1 MDWQPCGSSTL
12 HVHNTAD
19 PAIPITQSISG
30 AHKLGCHHICTS
42 RDGRVA
48 ASAGFAGELKVW
60 VVDKDTGEWKLHSEV
75 TDQNSKAGETWAIA
89 LSEDGKFLAG
99 TTYDGRINVWDIG
112 EEGTPKIREY
122 ETGSPGSGSFGMSVD
137 LSRDGKFTASGHQ
150 NGSVYLFNNDT
161 GRLASS
167 LPGLAKPVRAVAFSP
182 GNTRLAA
189 AGDSSII
196 AIYDLKH
203 GEQVGNLTGHSS
215 WITSIDWSDTGEY
228 LLSGAMDGKVK
239 VWSVERYACV
249 ATHSETDKALWSV
262 KWLPKTGRS
271 GARARPGPARGQ
283 STISFSHKVS
293 KPVPK
298 DLKKAAVL
306 GSAVERAE
314 QAKKEEAVQV
324 DEIQVDEP
332 ETKEEE
338 EVEEEV
344 PEKSK
349 AVIRAEK
356 ISDAQINKYWKSI
369 EAERIAPRVHQKD
382 VTLAEK
388 VLRYFDVSSQY
399 GPCIGLQRMKRW
411 ERADRLGLNPPIEVL
426 AVLLKEEKKGTSN
439 IERAHMDELMNS
451 TAVGSV

>member
-1 MDWQPCGSSTL
+1 MPTTRRST
-12 HVHNTAD
+12 
-19 PAIPITQSISG
+19 G
-30 AHKLGCHHICTS
+30 
-42 RDGRVA
+42 
-48 ASAGFAGELKVW
+48 
-60 VVDKDTGEWKLHSEV
+60 
-75 TDQNSKAGETWAIA
+75 
-89 LSEDGKFLAG
+89 
-99 TTYDGRINVWDIG
+99 
-112 EEGTPKIREY
+112 
-122 ETGSPGSGSFGMSVD
+122 
-137 LSRDGKFTASGHQ
+137 
-150 NGSVYLFNNDT
+150 
-161 GRLASS
+161 
-167 LPGLAKPVRAVAFSP
+167 
-182 GNTRLAA
+182 
-189 AGDSSII
+189 
-196 AIYDLKH
+196 
-203 GEQVGNLTGHSS
+203 
-215 WITSIDWSDTGEY
+215 
-228 LLSGAMDGKVK
+228 
-239 VWSVERYACV
+239 
-249 ATHSETDKALWSV
+249 
-262 KWLPKTGRS
+262 

-332 ETKEEE
+332 ETKEDE
-338 EVEEEV
+338 EVKEEV
-344 PEKSK
+344 PVKSE
-349 AVIRAEK
+349 AVIHAEK

-382 VTLAEK
+382 VTMAEK

-451 TAVGSV
+451 TAVGSM

>member
-1 MDWQPCGSSTL
+1 MPTTRRST
-12 HVHNTAD
+12 
-19 PAIPITQSISG
+19 G
-30 AHKLGCHHICTS
+30 
-42 RDGRVA
+42 
-48 ASAGFAGELKVW
+48 
-60 VVDKDTGEWKLHSEV
+60 
-75 TDQNSKAGETWAIA
+75 
-89 LSEDGKFLAG
+89 
-99 TTYDGRINVWDIG
+99 
-112 EEGTPKIREY
+112 
-122 ETGSPGSGSFGMSVD
+122 
-137 LSRDGKFTASGHQ
+137 
-150 NGSVYLFNNDT
+150 
-161 GRLASS
+161 
-167 LPGLAKPVRAVAFSP
+167 
-182 GNTRLAA
+182 
-189 AGDSSII
+189 
-196 AIYDLKH
+196 
-203 GEQVGNLTGHSS
+203 
-215 WITSIDWSDTGEY
+215 
-228 LLSGAMDGKVK
+228 
-239 VWSVERYACV
+239 
-249 ATHSETDKALWSV
+249 
-262 KWLPKTGRS
+262 

-338 EVEEEV
+338 EVKEEV
-344 PEKSK
+344 PEKSE

-439 IERAHMDELMNS
+439 IELAHMDELMNS

>member
-1 MDWQPCGSSTL
+1 MPTTRRST
-12 HVHNTAD
+12 
-19 PAIPITQSISG
+19 G
-30 AHKLGCHHICTS
+30 
-42 RDGRVA
+42 
-48 ASAGFAGELKVW
+48 
-60 VVDKDTGEWKLHSEV
+60 
-75 TDQNSKAGETWAIA
+75 
-89 LSEDGKFLAG
+89 
-99 TTYDGRINVWDIG
+99 
-112 EEGTPKIREY
+112 
-122 ETGSPGSGSFGMSVD
+122 
-137 LSRDGKFTASGHQ
+137 
-150 NGSVYLFNNDT
+150 
-161 GRLASS
+161 
-167 LPGLAKPVRAVAFSP
+167 
-182 GNTRLAA
+182 
-189 AGDSSII
+189 
-196 AIYDLKH
+196 
-203 GEQVGNLTGHSS
+203 
-215 WITSIDWSDTGEY
+215 
-228 LLSGAMDGKVK
+228 
-239 VWSVERYACV
+239 
-249 ATHSETDKALWSV
+249 
-262 KWLPKTGRS
+262 

-314 QAKKEEAVQV
+314 QAKKEEAVLV

-332 ETKEEE
+332 ETKGEE
-338 EVEEEV
+338 EVKEEV
-344 PEKSK
+344 PEKSE

>member
-1 MDWQPCGSSTL
+1 MPTTRRST
-12 HVHNTAD
+12 
-19 PAIPITQSISG
+19 G
-30 AHKLGCHHICTS
+30 
-42 RDGRVA
+42 
-48 ASAGFAGELKVW
+48 
-60 VVDKDTGEWKLHSEV
+60 
-75 TDQNSKAGETWAIA
+75 
-89 LSEDGKFLAG
+89 
-99 TTYDGRINVWDIG
+99 
-112 EEGTPKIREY
+112 
-122 ETGSPGSGSFGMSVD
+122 
-137 LSRDGKFTASGHQ
+137 
-150 NGSVYLFNNDT
+150 
-161 GRLASS
+161 
-167 LPGLAKPVRAVAFSP
+167 
-182 GNTRLAA
+182 
-189 AGDSSII
+189 
-196 AIYDLKH
+196 
-203 GEQVGNLTGHSS
+203 
-215 WITSIDWSDTGEY
+215 
-228 LLSGAMDGKVK
+228 
-239 VWSVERYACV
+239 
-249 ATHSETDKALWSV
+249 
-262 KWLPKTGRS
+262 

-338 EVEEEV
+338 EVKEEV
-344 PEKSK
+344 PEKSE

-356 ISDAQINKYWKSI
+356 ISDAQITKYWKSI

-439 IERAHMDELMNS
+439 IELAHMDELMNS

>member
-1 MDWQPCGSSTL
+1 MPTTRRST
-12 HVHNTAD
+12 
-19 PAIPITQSISG
+19 G
-30 AHKLGCHHICTS
+30 
-42 RDGRVA
+42 
-48 ASAGFAGELKVW
+48 
-60 VVDKDTGEWKLHSEV
+60 
-75 TDQNSKAGETWAIA
+75 
-89 LSEDGKFLAG
+89 
-99 TTYDGRINVWDIG
+99 
-112 EEGTPKIREY
+112 
-122 ETGSPGSGSFGMSVD
+122 
-137 LSRDGKFTASGHQ
+137 
-150 NGSVYLFNNDT
+150 
-161 GRLASS
+161 
-167 LPGLAKPVRAVAFSP
+167 
-182 GNTRLAA
+182 
-189 AGDSSII
+189 
-196 AIYDLKH
+196 
-203 GEQVGNLTGHSS
+203 
-215 WITSIDWSDTGEY
+215 
-228 LLSGAMDGKVK
+228 
-239 VWSVERYACV
+239 
-249 ATHSETDKALWSV
+249 
-262 KWLPKTGRS
+262 

-306 GSAVERAE
+306 GSAVERAG
-314 QAKKEEAVQV
+314 QAKKEEAAQV

-332 ETKEEE
+332 ETKEEAE
-338 EVEEEV
+338 EIKEET
-344 PEKSK
+344 PDKSE

-382 VTLAEK
+382 VTVAEK

>member
-1 MDWQPCGSSTL
+1 MPTTRRST
-12 HVHNTAD
+12 
-19 PAIPITQSISG
+19 G
-30 AHKLGCHHICTS
+30 
-42 RDGRVA
+42 
-48 ASAGFAGELKVW
+48 
-60 VVDKDTGEWKLHSEV
+60 
-75 TDQNSKAGETWAIA
+75 
-89 LSEDGKFLAG
+89 
-99 TTYDGRINVWDIG
+99 
-112 EEGTPKIREY
+112 
-122 ETGSPGSGSFGMSVD
+122 
-137 LSRDGKFTASGHQ
+137 
-150 NGSVYLFNNDT
+150 
-161 GRLASS
+161 
-167 LPGLAKPVRAVAFSP
+167 
-182 GNTRLAA
+182 
-189 AGDSSII
+189 
-196 AIYDLKH
+196 
-203 GEQVGNLTGHSS
+203 
-215 WITSIDWSDTGEY
+215 
-228 LLSGAMDGKVK
+228 
-239 VWSVERYACV
+239 
-249 ATHSETDKALWSV
+249 
-262 KWLPKTGRS
+262 
-271 GARARPGPARGQ
+271 GARARAGPARGQ

-338 EVEEEV
+338 EVKEEV
-344 PEKSK
+344 PEKSE